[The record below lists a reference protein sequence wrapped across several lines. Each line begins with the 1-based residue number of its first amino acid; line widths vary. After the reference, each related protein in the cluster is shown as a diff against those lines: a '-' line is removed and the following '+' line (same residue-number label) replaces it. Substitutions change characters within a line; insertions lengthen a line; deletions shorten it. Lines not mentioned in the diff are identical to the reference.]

1 MYFEVLQ
8 QHFRNA
14 GGFGVVVALA
24 GVQRALSRSMQR
36 PETALQV
43 SLFDRQKNKIE
54 LNDNGRMAVEYA
66 GRIVGEA
73 RDMAARIQ
81 AFDRSRRTILVGS
94 CAPAPLWEIS
104 QVLADLYPD
113 RTIAS
118 EMRENQV
125 LLEGLRDGVYQLIIL
140 PHPVEE
146 AGITCAKYGE
156 EHLFFSLPPAHPL
169 SGSKALYMKALNGET
184 MLLRNRLGFWREM
197 AVRKMPDTRFLEQE
211 DVAFNEL
218 MQFSAMPSFY
228 NGRRAPA
235 GGKPQKPHQ
244 HPDFGR
250 RGKRDLLL
258 PLPTGR
264 RHRPAQL
271 FPRDRRGFGCILKCE
286 VIQRQKRTGAG
297 KCFPAPV
304 LLLP

>member
-1 MYFEVLQ
+1 MHFEVSQ

-24 GVQRALSRSMQR
+24 GVQHALSRSMQR

-146 AGITCAKYGE
+146 AGVTCAKYGE

-218 MQFSAMPSFY
+218 VQFSALPSFTTDVAL
-228 NGRRAPA
+228 RREGSPKNRINIPILDEEANVTYYC
-235 GGKPQKPHQ
+235 
-244 HPDFGR
+244 
-250 RGKRDLLL
+250 LC
-258 PLPTGR
+258 
-264 RHRPAQL
+264 RPAAGTDL
-271 FPRDRRGFGCILKCE
+271 RSFFRGIGGDSDASSNAK
-286 VIQRQKRTGAG
+286 
-297 KCFPAPV
+297 
-304 LLLP
+304 